1 MFERFTREARQA
13 VTQAQAHAR
22 RLHHPRIGT
31 EHLLLGLLGQPD
43 TMSARI
49 LHGHGLTSERAE
61 AELLRAQPGP
71 DPRDG
76 DLDADALEAIG
87 IDLAAVRERV
97 EEAFGPGALD
107 RAPSRDHRGLLVSG
121 RHISFDRGAKKA
133 LELSLREA
141 LALKCKE
148 IRDGHILLG
157 LLREAEG
164 LGARVISSSG
174 IDIPSLRI
182 ELEQLLAPGSRR
194 PRAS

>member
-1 MFERFTREARQA
+1 MFERFTREARQT
-13 VTQAQAHAR
+13 VVQAQAHAR

-61 AELLRAQPGP
+61 AEVLRALRP
-71 DPRDG
+71 DPQGG

-97 EEAFGPGALD
+97 EATFGPGALD
-107 RAPSRDHRGLLVSG
+107 RAPSRNHRGLLVSG
-121 RHISFDRGAKKA
+121 RHIPFDSGAKKA

-141 LALKCKE
+141 IALKCKE

-174 IDIPSLRI
+174 IDIATLRI
-182 ELEQLLAPGSRR
+182 ELERLLAPSSRR

>member
-1 MFERFTREARQA
+1 MFERFTREARQTVA
-13 VTQAQAHAR
+13 QAQAHAR
-22 RLHHPRIGT
+22 RLNHPKIGT
-31 EHLLLGLLGQPD
+31 EHLLLGLLEQPD

-61 AELLRAQPGP
+61 AEVLRASRP
-71 DPRDG
+71 DPRGG

-87 IDLAAVRERV
+87 IDLTAVRERV
-97 EEAFGPGALD
+97 EAAFGPGALD
-107 RAPSRDHRGLLVSG
+107 RAPSRNHRGLLVSG
-121 RHISFDRGAKKA
+121 RHIPFDSGAKKA

-141 LALKCKE
+141 IALKCKE

-174 IDIPSLRI
+174 IDIAALRT
-182 ELEQLLAPGSRR
+182 ELERLLAPSARR